1 MKVTR
6 QCECGKPIFN
16 DCTMCF
22 ECMERQLALN
32 TRKSPSMLQSGRD
45 PSDYR
50 HDENHRARI
59 DRLMIRR
66 AKRRE
71 AQQQ

>member
-1 MKVTR
+1 MTETKK
-6 QCECGKPIFN
+6 CECGNEIFN

-32 TRKSPSMLQSGRD
+32 TRKPPSMLQSGRD
-45 PSDYR
+45 HSAYR
-50 HDENHRARI
+50 HDDNQRARI

>member
-1 MKVTR
+1 MTETKK
-6 QCECGKPIFN
+6 CECGNEIYY

-22 ECMERQLALN
+22 ECMERQLSIN
-32 TRKSPSMLQSGRD
+32 THKSPHEQSGHKPR
-45 PSDYR
+45 DYR
-50 HDENHRARI
+50 HDDNLRARI

>member
-1 MKVTR
+1 
-6 QCECGKPIFN
+6 
-16 DCTMCF
+16 
-22 ECMERQLALN
+22 MERQLALN
-32 TRKSPSMLQSGRD
+32 TRKPPSMLQSGRD
-45 PSDYR
+45 PSAYR
-50 HDENHRARI
+50 HDNNHRAHI